1 MNLKIDAVG
10 NKFFKMFEDFFTMT
24 KFTEI
29 IHSYTIPSDNV
40 GLKSEFDFSIPVFIF
55 FSHSKNQ
62 YYIKIFYQIVRNE

>member
-55 FSHSKNQ
+55 FFTFKKSVLYKDFLSNCK
-62 YYIKIFYQIVRNE
+62 K